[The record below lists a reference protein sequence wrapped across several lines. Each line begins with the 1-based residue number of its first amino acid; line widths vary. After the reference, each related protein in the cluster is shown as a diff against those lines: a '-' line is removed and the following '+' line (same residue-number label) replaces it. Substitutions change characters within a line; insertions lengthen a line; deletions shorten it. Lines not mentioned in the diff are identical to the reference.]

1 MLSEGIYSYVGS
13 AFGAGGLKS
22 RLNRHLKKRKKKH
35 WHLDYVSTFRS
46 FKPLVVYCFP
56 EERIECYIADKFEKV
71 FESVPDFGCSD
82 CSCKSHLFLVN
93 SVSEVDKIISNLP
106 FFSFNLGG

>member
-22 RLNRHLKKRKKKH
+22 RLKRHLKRRKKKH
-35 WHLDYVSTFRS
+35 WHLDYVSTSSF

-56 EERIECYIADKFEKV
+56 EKRIECYIAGRFEKV
-71 FESVPDFGCSD
+71 FGNVPGFGCSD

-93 SVSEVDKIISNLP
+93 SVSEVDKIISDLP
-106 FFSFNLGG
+106 VFSFNLWG